1 MDNAGWEW
9 IQAEQEM
16 QELIQAA
23 LDAALAGT
31 ASEEQVRLLAWQAG
45 MTNWKPNAHARTD
58 SVG

>member
-1 MDNAGWEW
+1 M
-9 IQAEQEM
+9 QAEQEM

-45 MTNWKPNAHARTD
+45 MTNWKPNERKAA
-58 SVG
+58 